1 MVAYIARSRR
11 LIVSIPIATGANSA
25 SSLSSVSS
33 SAAGKEEKV
42 QPKDAS
48 ATEMSVNDRTRLQL
62 NASIMQASLNVSI
75 GSENEPLALLY
86 KTAITNINEALKGQ
100 YGDDAIQNAASQD
113 NSAEATA
120 NRIVSLSTGFF
131 DAFKKQNPDLD
142 DDAALSKF
150 MDTIS
155 GGMEK
160 GFKEARD
167 ILGGLKVLGG
177 DIAGNIDKTYELVQK
192 GYADFIAAHS
202 SKKDDAA
209 APTTPAK
216 PADSKAA

>member
-1 MVAYIARSRR
+1 MVAYIVRSRR
-11 LIVSIPIATGANSA
+11 SIVSIPIAASGNSTP
-25 SSLSSVSS
+25 SVTSVSTGV
-33 SAAGKEEKV
+33 AGKDDKV
-42 QPKDAS
+42 QHGIS
-48 ATEMSVNDRTRLQL
+48 TEMSVNERSKLQL
-62 NASIMQASLNVSI
+62 NASIMQASLSVSI

-100 YGDDAIQNAASQD
+100 YGEDAIQNAASQD

-131 DAFKKQNPDLD
+131 DAFKKQNPGMD
-142 DDAALSKF
+142 DDTALSKF

-167 ILGGLKVLGG
+167 ILEGLKVLGG

-209 APTTPAK
+209 K

>member
-1 MVAYIARSRR
+1 MVAYIPRSRR
-11 LIVSIPIATGANSA
+11 PIVSIPIAVSGNSTP
-25 SSLSSVSS
+25 SVTSVSTGV
-33 SAAGKEEKV
+33 AGKDDKV
-42 QPKDAS
+42 QHGVNA
-48 ATEMSVNDRTRLQL
+48 EMSVNDRTKLQL

-86 KTAITNINEALKGQ
+86 KTAITNINEALQGQ

-120 NRIVSLSTGFF
+120 SRIVSLSTGFF
-131 DAFKKQNPDLD
+131 DAYKKQNPGLD
-142 DDAALSKF
+142 DDTALSKF

-167 ILGGLKVLGG
+167 ILGGLKVLNGG
-177 DIAGNIDKTYELVQK
+177 IASNIDKTYELVQK

-202 SKKDDAA
+202 SKNNDA
-209 APTTPAK
+209 AK

>member
-11 LIVSIPIATGANSA
+11 SIVSIPIAASGNSTP
-25 SSLSSVSS
+25 SVTSVSTGV
-33 SAAGKEEKV
+33 AGKDDKV
-42 QPKDAS
+42 QHGVNA
-48 ATEMSVNDRTRLQL
+48 EMSVNDRTKLQL

-86 KTAITNINEALKGQ
+86 KTAITNINEALQGQ

-120 NRIVSLSTGFF
+120 SRIVSLSTGFF
-131 DAFKKQNPDLD
+131 DAYKKQNPGLD
-142 DDAALSKF
+142 DDTALSKF

-167 ILGGLKVLGG
+167 ILGGLKVLNGG
-177 DIAGNIDKTYELVQK
+177 IASNIDKTYELVQK

-202 SKKDDAA
+202 SKNNDA
-209 APTTPAK
+209 AK

>member
-11 LIVSIPIATGANSA
+11 SIVSIPIAASGNSTP
-25 SSLSSVSS
+25 SVTSVSTGV
-33 SAAGKEEKV
+33 AGKDDKV
-42 QPKDAS
+42 QHGAR
-48 ATEMSVNDRTRLQL
+48 TEMSVNDRSKLQL

-120 NRIVSLSTGFF
+120 SRIVSLSTGFF
-131 DAFKKQNPDLD
+131 DAFKKQNPGLD
-142 DDAALSKF
+142 DDTALTKF

-167 ILGGLKVLGG
+167 ILGGLKVLNG

-202 SKKDDAA
+202 SKKDE
-209 APTTPAK
+209 TAK
-216 PADSKAA
+216 PADSKAS

>member
-1 MVAYIARSRR
+1 MVAYIPRSRR
-11 LIVSIPIATGANSA
+11 PIVSIPIAVSGNSTP
-25 SSLSSVSS
+25 SVTSVSTGV
-33 SAAGKEEKV
+33 AGKDDKV
-42 QPKDAS
+42 QHGVNA
-48 ATEMSVNDRTRLQL
+48 EMSVNDRTKLQL

-131 DAFKKQNPDLD
+131 DAFKKQNPGLD
-142 DDAALSKF
+142 DDTALTKF

-177 DIAGNIDKTYELVQK
+177 DIASNIDKTYALVQK
-192 GYADFIAAHS
+192 GYADFVAAHGG
-202 SKKDDAA
+202 KKDDA
-209 APTTPAK
+209 AK

>member
-1 MVAYIARSRR
+1 M
-11 LIVSIPIATGANSA
+11 SIPIAASGNSTP
-25 SSLSSVSS
+25 SVTSVSTGV
-33 SAAGKEEKV
+33 AGKDDKV
-42 QPKDAS
+42 QHGVNA
-48 ATEMSVNDRTRLQL
+48 EMSVNDRSKLQL

-120 NRIVSLSTGFF
+120 SRIVSLSTGFF
-131 DAFKKQNPDLD
+131 DAYKKQNPGMD
-142 DDAALSKF
+142 DDTALTKF

-167 ILGGLKVLGG
+167 ILGGLKVLNG
-177 DIAGNIDKTYELVQK
+177 DIASNIDKTYELVQK

-209 APTTPAK
+209 KPDASK
-216 PADSKAA
+216 PADSKVA

>member
-1 MVAYIARSRR
+1 M
-11 LIVSIPIATGANSA
+11 SIPIAAGSNSA
-25 SSLSSVSS
+25 SSLSSVSN
-33 SAAGKEEKV
+33 SAAGKEDKV
-42 QPKDAS
+42 QQKDAS
-48 ATEMSVNDRTRLQL
+48 NTEMSVQNRSRLQL
-62 NASIMQASLNVSI
+62 NAAIMQASLNVSI
-75 GSENEPLALLY
+75 GAQNDPLALVY
-86 KTAITNINEALKGQ
+86 KSAITSINEALQGQ

-131 DAFKKQNPDLD
+131 EAYKKQNPGQD
-142 DDAALSKF
+142 DDVALTKF

-167 ILGGLKVLGG
+167 ILEGLKVLGG
-177 DIAGNIDKTYELVQK
+177 DIAGNIDKTYALVQK

-202 SKKDDAA
+202 SKKDAA
-209 APTTPAK
+209 ATP
-216 PADSKAA
+216 DKAA

>member
-1 MVAYIARSRR
+1 M
-11 LIVSIPIATGANSA
+11 SIPIAAGGNSNP
-25 SSLSSVSS
+25 SVTSVSTGV
-33 SAAGKEEKV
+33 AGKDEKV
-42 QPKDAS
+42 QQKDGVNA
-48 ATEMSVNDRTRLQL
+48 EMSVNDRTKLQL

-120 NRIVSLSTGFF
+120 SRIVSLSTGFF

-142 DDAALSKF
+142 DDTALTKF

-167 ILGGLKVLGG
+167 ILEGLKVLGG

-202 SKKDDAA
+202 SKKDDATKPDA
-209 APTTPAK
+209 TK

>member
-1 MVAYIARSRR
+1 MVAYIPRSRR
-11 LIVSIPIATGANSA
+11 PIVSIPIAVSGNSTP
-25 SSLSSVSS
+25 SVTSVSTGV
-33 SAAGKEEKV
+33 AGKDDKV
-42 QPKDAS
+42 QHGVNA
-48 ATEMSVNDRTRLQL
+48 EMSVNDRTKLQL

-120 NRIVSLSTGFF
+120 SRIVSLSTGFF
-131 DAFKKQNPDLD
+131 DAYKKQNPGLD
-142 DDAALSKF
+142 DDTALSKF

-167 ILGGLKVLGG
+167 ILGGLKVLNGG
-177 DIAGNIDKTYELVQK
+177 IASNIDKTYELVQK

-202 SKKDDAA
+202 SKNNDA
-209 APTTPAK
+209 AK

>member
-1 MVAYIARSRR
+1 
-11 LIVSIPIATGANSA
+11 
-25 SSLSSVSS
+25 
-33 SAAGKEEKV
+33 
-42 QPKDAS
+42 
-48 ATEMSVNDRTRLQL
+48 
-62 NASIMQASLNVSI
+62 MQASLNVSI

-100 YGDDAIQNAASQD
+100 YGEDAIQNAASQD

-120 NRIVSLSTGFF
+120 SRIVSLSTGFF
-131 DAFKKQNPDLD
+131 DAFKKQNPGLD
-142 DDAALSKF
+142 DDTALTKF

-167 ILGGLKVLGG
+167 ILGGLKVLNG
-177 DIAGNIDKTYELVQK
+177 DIAGNIDKTYALVQK

-209 APTTPAK
+209 K

>member
-1 MVAYIARSRR
+1 M
-11 LIVSIPIATGANSA
+11 SIPIATGANSS

-33 SAAGKEEKV
+33 TVAGKEEKV
-42 QPKDAS
+42 QKKDAGN
-48 ATEMSVNDRTRLQL
+48 TEMSVNDRSKLQL

-75 GSENEPLALLY
+75 GAENEPLALLY

-192 GYADFIAAHS
+192 GYADFVAAHS

-209 APTTPAK
+209 KPDAAK
-216 PADSKAA
+216 PADGKAA

>member
-1 MVAYIARSRR
+1 M
-11 LIVSIPIATGANSA
+11 SIPIATGANSA

-142 DDAALSKF
+142 DDVALSKF

>member
-1 MVAYIARSRR
+1 M
-11 LIVSIPIATGANSA
+11 SIPIATGANSA

-120 NRIVSLSTGFF
+120 QRIVSLSTGFF

-177 DIAGNIDKTYELVQK
+177 DIAGNIDETYALVQK

>member
-1 MVAYIARSRR
+1 M
-11 LIVSIPIATGANSA
+11 SIPIAVSGNSTP
-25 SSLSSVSS
+25 SVTSVST
-33 SAAGKEEKV
+33 AVAGKDDKV
-42 QPKDAS
+42 QHSVNA
-48 ATEMSVNDRTRLQL
+48 EMSVNDRTKLQL

-100 YGDDAIQNAASQD
+100 YGEDAIQNAASQD

-120 NRIVSLSTGFF
+120 SRIVSLSTGFF
-131 DAFKKQNPDLD
+131 DAYKKQNPGLD
-142 DDAALSKF
+142 DDTALSKF

-167 ILGGLKVLGG
+167 ILGGLKVLNGG
-177 DIAGNIDKTYELVQK
+177 IASNIDKTYELVQK

-202 SKKDDAA
+202 GKKDDA
-209 APTTPAK
+209 AK

>member
-1 MVAYIARSRR
+1 M
-11 LIVSIPIATGANSA
+11 SIPIATGANSA

-42 QPKDAS
+42 QQKDAS
-48 ATEMSVNDRTRLQL
+48 NTEMSVNDRSKLQL

-192 GYADFIAAHS
+192 GYADFVAAHS

-209 APTTPAK
+209 K